1 MSDNVRFHSKWHG
14 KNHHTLP
21 TPGYYDSA
29 RDPIAGPGQEFMG
42 DFYLSGAF
50 VAITTSALSAT
61 LGAQEI
67 LDIQNTRTNI
77 KANSANWNQ
86 GSKWTANGTD
96 IFLTHASYNQ
106 VGIGTT
112 VPTYP
117 LVIAGDANS
126 NTLFLSG
133 YRETSNPVLSFTD
146 DLVLS
151 AHTGGN
157 VGIGEAS
164 PDSKLHVKFSD
175 TNTAIDSQLGEGII
189 IENSSDANNNFNS
202 IQFSGDNSVMAQVGA
217 QFVDHSNNAGELFF
231 TTRNSSGSRT
241 EKMRIDKDG
250 KVGIGTS
257 TPNEKLTVTGNISA
271 TGDIITSVGPASQ
284 PTAQVKLHASS
295 TQYGTIELGGLSGG
309 FIDFKSPNTQDS
321 DCRIAYTRDPG
332 DAADSGDGNLAI
344 QAYKENNILF
354 QTTDSSTTRM
364 FITSSGKVAVGVYPG
379 GIPASDQFTA
389 MAQFTVDA
397 GTSSSTAISAD
408 GAIVATG
415 DITAFST
422 SDKQLKNNIVV
433 ISDPISK
440 VQSINGITFEWADGA
455 PDHLK
460 GADYGVIA
468 QEIEE
473 VLPLAVTTRD
483 TGHKAVKYE
492 KIIPLLIE
500 AVKDQQKQIDELKA
514 KLKE

>member
-29 RDPIAGPGQEFMG
+29 RDPLAGPGQEFMG

-77 KANSANWNQ
+77 AANSANWNQ

-133 YRETSNPVLSFTD
+133 YRETNNPVLSFTN

-151 AHTGGN
+151 GGN
-157 VGIGEAS
+157 VGIGGS
-164 PDSKLHVKFSD
+164 PSCTLHISD
-175 TNTAIDSQLGEGII
+175 TVPEIRLSDTDNVSYAKIQASAGGLEIAADDGNNLG
-189 IENSSDANNNFNS
+189 SSS
-202 IQFSGDNSVMAQVGA
+202 IQFQVDNSEA
-217 QFVDHSNNAGELFF
+217 
-231 TTRNSSGSRT
+231 
-241 EKMRIDKDG
+241 MRIIAG
-250 KVGIGTS
+250 NNIGIGTD

-271 TGDIITSVGPASQ
+271 TGDIITSIGPASE
-284 PTAQVKLHASS
+284 PTAQVKLHASPS
-295 TQYGTIELGGLSGG
+295 KYGTIELGGLSGG

-440 VQSINGITFEWADGA
+440 VQSINGVTFEWTDEA